1 MKPRN
6 VVNISIQGRER
17 TAAQYLRDLLIAAM
31 RLHLDD
37 YRKAGVPVPEDVKE
51 AARKLGVEA
60 EA

>member
-1 MKPRN
+1 MKPN
-6 VVNISIQGRER
+6 TVHQIHIVGRER

-37 YRKAGVPVPEDVKE
+37 YRKAGVPAPDAVIEQ
-51 AARKLGVEA
+51 ARRLGVEV